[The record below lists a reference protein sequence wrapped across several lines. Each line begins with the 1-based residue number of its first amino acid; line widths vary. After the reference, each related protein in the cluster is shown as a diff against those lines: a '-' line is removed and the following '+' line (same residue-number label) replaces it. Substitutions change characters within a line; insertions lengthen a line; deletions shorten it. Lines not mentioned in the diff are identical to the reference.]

1 MKNETLLKYPVTYK
15 DGEYEVDM
23 EITSYGS
30 IDGIAIYKPHLGIFK
45 KKKRNLIYVAY
56 RDDILDKFNDLDI
69 RPNSPTKYIDAIKI
83 TFQLYEENE
92 RRKEAQAKRDL
103 EYRQAR
109 EKRAQKLAEWDGV
122 IS

>member
-15 DGEYEVDM
+15 DEEYEVDI

-30 IDGIAIYKPHLGIFK
+30 IDGISIYKPHLGIFK

-109 EKRAQKLAEWDGV
+109 ERRAQKLAEWDGV